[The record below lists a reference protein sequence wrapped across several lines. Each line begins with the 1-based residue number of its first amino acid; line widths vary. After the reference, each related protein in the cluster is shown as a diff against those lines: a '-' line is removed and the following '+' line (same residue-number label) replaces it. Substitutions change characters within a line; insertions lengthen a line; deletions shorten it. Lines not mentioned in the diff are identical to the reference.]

1 MNDFVAFVQNKYIYV
16 PFFLWFGIQLF
27 KLLYDLVTTKKFNF
41 KRIMGAGG
49 MPSSHSAVVTALA
62 TLMVKEYGPEAPIT
76 ALTVIFACVVMYDA
90 AGVRRA
96 AGKQASILNKMIEV
110 SELKPEERLQEVLGH
125 SPLQVLAGA
134 IIRSYSRHPRIK

>member
-1 MNDFVAFVQNKYIYV
+1 MQYKFLVV
-16 PFFLWFGIQLF
+16 PFMVWLVIQLF
-27 KLLYDLVTTKKFNF
+27 KFICDSIKQKKIAWD
-41 KRIMGAGG
+41 RLMGAGG

>member
-1 MNDFVAFVQNKYIYV
+1 MEQIMQYKFLVV
-16 PFFLWFGIQLF
+16 PFMVWLVIQLF
-27 KLLYDLVTTKKFNF
+27 KFICDSIKQKKIAWD
-41 KRIMGAGG
+41 RLMGAGG

-134 IIRSYSRHPRIK
+134 IIRNCSRHPRIK

>member
-1 MNDFVAFVQNKYIYV
+1 MQYKFLVV
-16 PFFLWFGIQLF
+16 PFMVWLVIQLF
-27 KLLYDLVTTKKFNF
+27 KFICDSIKQKKIAWD
-41 KRIMGAGG
+41 RLMGAGG

-134 IIRSYSRHPRIK
+134 IIRNCSRHPRIK

>member
-1 MNDFVAFVQNKYIYV
+1 
-16 PFFLWFGIQLF
+16 
-27 KLLYDLVTTKKFNF
+27 
-41 KRIMGAGG
+41 

-134 IIRSYSRHPRIK
+134 IIRNCSRHPRIK

>member
-1 MNDFVAFVQNKYIYV
+1 MEQIMQYKFLVV
-16 PFFLWFGIQLF
+16 PFMVWLVIQLF
-27 KLLYDLVTTKKFNF
+27 KFICDSIKQKKIAWD
-41 KRIMGAGG
+41 RLMGAGG

-62 TLMVKEYGPEAPIT
+62 TLIVKEYGPEAPIT

-134 IIRSYSRHPRIK
+134 IIRNCSRHPRIK

>member
-1 MNDFVAFVQNKYIYV
+1 MQYKFLVV
-16 PFFLWFGIQLF
+16 PFMVWLVIQLF
-27 KLLYDLVTTKKFNF
+27 KFICDSIIHKFIAWDLF
-41 KRIMGAGG
+41 MGAGG

-134 IIRSYSRHPRIK
+134 IIRNCSRHPRIK

>member
-1 MNDFVAFVQNKYIYV
+1 
-16 PFFLWFGIQLF
+16 
-27 KLLYDLVTTKKFNF
+27 
-41 KRIMGAGG
+41 
-49 MPSSHSAVVTALA
+49 
-62 TLMVKEYGPEAPIT
+62 MVKEYGPEAPIT

-125 SPLQVLAGA
+125 YPEL
-134 IIRSYSRHPRIK
+134 